1 MDNKLIDIQSFASPQ
16 SRWRSK
22 AAWLSLVS
30 FILLAVKL
38 IFKVELPPYVDQLIN
53 SLFATLTMFGIWNN
67 PTDGNN
73 Y

>member
-1 MDNKLIDIQSFASPQ
+1 MGNRLIDIEKFSSPQ

-22 AAWLSLVS
+22 TAWLSLIS
-30 FILLAVKL
+30 FVLLAVKL
-38 IFKVELPPYVDQLIN
+38 VFKIELPPYVDELIN
-53 SLFATLTMFGIWNN
+53 SLFAVLTMFGIWNN